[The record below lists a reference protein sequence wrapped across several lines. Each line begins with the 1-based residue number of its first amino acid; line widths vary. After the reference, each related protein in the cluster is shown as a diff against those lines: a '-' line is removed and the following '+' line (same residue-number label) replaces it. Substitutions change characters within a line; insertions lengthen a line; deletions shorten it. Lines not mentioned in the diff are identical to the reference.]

1 MKNFKIFI
9 FTFFIFLFL
18 NGERI
23 LVRFEKLP
31 KRFEIKNLIKVN
43 EKYKFIVFNGD
54 IEEAKKLFPDAISVC
69 KEPKVKAFYNPND
82 TYFSYQWSLNPD
94 HYNLSYILDSKVDG
108 SGVRIGIL
116 DSGCAYEDFT
126 IPSNESV
133 YVISN
138 DGKYHKF
145 PDFDNINFILP
156 YDFVNDESHPNDMN
170 GHGTA
175 VTSVIASHIDNNF
188 ATAGIVQ
195 SPTVVVLRVLDQ
207 TGQGNLTDIVD
218 AIDYAVNNGCKVLNL
233 SLGGPAGDSTG
244 WTPLHQAIINAR
256 NNGVAVVCASGNEG
270 ISQLSYPAGFDE
282 AISCGAVDYN
292 FTRTYYSQYG
302 TNLDFVAPGG
312 VVYQDNNGDGDYD
325 GGILAPMIEQTDSI
339 PVVSSFYLYF
349 LEGTSFSTP
358 HLSSLFALMFSL
370 GYNLEEIV
378 DIFISTAIDLGVPG
392 YDLQYGYGY
401 VKPDYI
407 FKQDILTK
415 SINYSILSNLVTF
428 SFFIVNDSVTID
440 SFKLK
445 SLLKDEKL
453 NYITDGKIFTIDIS
467 TDRTGI
473 YNIITYG
480 KKNGIPFEQSKNFG
494 LKNVL
499 DNSPFIFN
507 GDMAFLSEGGFLV
520 FDDLKSIKV
529 KTDSKVKITKYT
541 DQSERI
547 KVFSNDIEIPV
558 VRYDNRVEFFVY
570 KDSYL
575 RFFISDEKFDV
586 FKKEKTVILKGK
598 DLNWTGEE
606 FSILDRSGRVV
617 KTGVSKKVSFENLSN
632 GIYFLKGKDILW
644 KIVKIL

>member
-1 MKNFKIFI
+1 
-9 FTFFIFLFL
+9 
-18 NGERI
+18 
-23 LVRFEKLP
+23 
-31 KRFEIKNLIKVN
+31 
-43 EKYKFIVFNGD
+43 
-54 IEEAKKLFPDAISVC
+54 
-69 KEPKVKAFYNPND
+69 
-82 TYFSYQWSLNPD
+82 
-94 HYNLSYILDSKVDG
+94 
-108 SGVRIGIL
+108 
-116 DSGCAYEDFT
+116 
-126 IPSNESV
+126 
-133 YVISN
+133 
-138 DGKYHKF
+138 
-145 PDFDNINFILP
+145 
-156 YDFVNDESHPNDMN
+156 
-170 GHGTA
+170 
-175 VTSVIASHIDNNF
+175 
-188 ATAGIVQ
+188 TAGIVQ

-218 AIDYAVNNGCKVLNL
+218 AIDYAVNNGCKILNL

-270 ISQLSYPAGFDE
+270 VSQLSYPAGFDE

-378 DIFISTAIDLGVPG
+378 DIFISTAIDLGAPG

-453 NYITDGKIFTIDIS
+453 NYTTDGKIFTIDIS
-467 TDRTGI
+467 TDRSGI

-558 VRYDNRVEFFVY
+558 VRYDNRVEFFVD

>member
-9 FTFFIFLFL
+9 FSFFIFLFL

-23 LVRFEKLP
+23 LVRFENLP
-31 KRFEIKNLIKVN
+31 KNLEIKNLLKVN
-43 EKYKFIVFNGD
+43 EKYKFIVIDTD
-54 IEEAKKLFPDAISVC
+54 IEEAKKLFPDAINIS
-69 KEPKVKAFYNPND
+69 KEPKVRAFYNPND

-108 SGVRIGIL
+108 SGIKIGIL
-116 DSGCAYEDFT
+116 DSGSAFEDFT
-126 IPSNESV
+126 IPSNEAV
-133 YVISN
+133 YVTSS

-145 PDFDNINFILP
+145 SDFDNINFILP
-156 YDFVNDESHPNDMN
+156 YDFVNDEAHPNDMN

-175 VTSVIASHIDNNF
+175 VTSIIGSHTDNNF

-195 SPTVVVLRVLDQ
+195 SPTILVLRVLDH

-256 NNGVAVVCASGNEG
+256 NNGVAVVCAAGNEG
-270 ISQLSYPAGFDE
+270 VSELSYPAGFEE

-292 FTRTYYSQYG
+292 FSRTYYSQYG

-312 VVYQDNNGDGDYD
+312 VVYQDNNGDGNYD

-339 PVVSSFYLYF
+339 PVVSSFYIYF
-349 LEGTSFSTP
+349 LEGTSFSAP
-358 HLSSLFALMFSL
+358 HLSSLFSLMFSL

-378 DIFISTAIDLGVPG
+378 DIFISTAIDLGTPG
-392 YDLQYGYGY
+392 YDLEYGYGY

-415 SINYSILSNLVTF
+415 NVNYSLLSNLITF
-428 SFFIVNDSVTID
+428 SFFVVNDSITVD

-453 NYITDGKIFTIDIS
+453 NYTNDGKIFTIDIS
-467 TDRTGI
+467 TDKSGI
-473 YNIITYG
+473 YDVIIYG
-480 KKNGIPFEQSKNFG
+480 KKNGIPFEKKKSFG
-494 LKNVL
+494 LKNIL

-507 GDMAFLSEGGFLV
+507 GDMVFLSKNGFLLL
-520 FDDLKSIKV
+520 DDSKSLKV
-529 KTDSKVKITKYT
+529 KTDSEVKITKYT
-541 DQSERI
+541 DKSERI

-558 VRYDNRVEFFVY
+558 IRYDNRIEFIVE

-586 FKKEKTVILKGK
+586 FKKQKTLILKEK
-598 DLNWTGEE
+598 ELNWTGEE
-606 FSILDRSGRVV
+606 FSIFDKTGRVV
-617 KTGVSKKVSFENLSN
+617 KNGVSKKVSFENLSN